1 MLRLL
6 RYTIDEVFYMLR
18 TLIYRLLNWD
28 FIFIQM
34 LKIVWEKV
42 IWEEIVIFKIDWI
55 RYRNV
60 IIVAR
65 KKISLAHIHITQICH
80 KNLHSFFTEF
90 SIELLL
96 LLRKVVCTHLSR
108 HKFWKRNAAA
118 VKMSPFFVE
127 KQFSTTSHNCRCR
140 EAYYVGI
147 SATYAL

>member
-1 MLRLL
+1 MW
-6 RYTIDEVFYMLR
+6 YSK
-18 TLIYRLLNWD
+18 LIELC
-28 FIFIQM
+28 
-34 LKIVWEKV
+34 
-42 IWEEIVIFKIDWI
+42 
-55 RYRNV
+55 
-60 IIVAR
+60 IIVFIYFKSFSVNLAFAIKLLLFKVVSTHFSCYKTLYTLGSDCCSK
-65 KKISLAHIHITQICH
+65 KKIMLAEIHITQI
-80 KNLHSFFTEF
+80 SPYFFTDF

-147 SATYAL
+147 SATCAL